1 MGIRDEL
8 AKTEFYNR
16 ENTLSHIPYDKEMSF
31 YQSIRNGDMEEMQ
44 EINDELSKLPGQ
56 KLMIARKNMLV
67 SEIMITFYDIKDT
80 DVYLAEEDY
89 DVSDETIILKA
100 SNASKE
106 VNVAD
111 YDYIV
116 YEINLWEESN
126 EGNISAENVILQTE
140 DFIVVEN

>member
-1 MGIRDEL
+1 
-8 AKTEFYNR
+8 
-16 ENTLSHIPYDKEMSF
+16 
-31 YQSIRNGDMEEMQ
+31 
-44 EINDELSKLPGQ
+44 
-56 KLMIARKNMLV
+56 MLV